1 MLIVTIILGLVGLGL
16 VVVVHEFGHYAAA
29 RAMGVEVE
37 AFSIGWGPRIAGFKR
52 KGTEWRFSALPLG
65 GYCKMKGEES
75 FRKALEDKAP
85 EIPKEAGSFY
95 GAAPWR
101 RIVIALS
108 GPIANVIFAVL
119 MFIVISTIA
128 YSVPT
133 YSNKI
138 VLLSEFDIGTPR
150 LSSYPADRAGLKTG
164 DRIVSIDGKSVA
176 DFSDL
181 LGSITL
187 SANKPI
193 NISIER
199 DGRVMNKTITP
210 MLDKDTGA
218 GLIGITYWAEPVIGE
233 IAKGSSADIAGLE
246 PGDRITSIEGKSV
259 RHAVEA
265 LSILLS
271 DKPERAKLGISRG
284 GLPLEMNLVLS
295 WNEQGKSNLGIGF
308 QTETHRV
315 VAAAS
320 LGGAIGMGF
329 KETWSTFD
337 ATLKGLGS
345 LFQGVNLFKALSGP
359 ARITYMVGQS
369 ATEGIQNSS
378 SGGLAVPLNFLAF
391 LSIGLFIMNLLPIPA
406 LDGGQIVMF
415 VIEGVRARALKPSTI
430 YRYQAIG
437 ATFILAIFVIATV
450 GDLLFFAAK

>member
-1 MLIVTIILGLVGLGL
+1 VGLGL
-16 VVVVHEFGHYAAA
+16 VVVIHEFGHYAAA

-37 AFSIGWGPRIAGFKR
+37 AFSIGWGPRIAGFTR

-95 GAAPWR
+95 GASPWR
-101 RIVIALS
+101 RILISLA
-108 GPIANVIFAVL
+108 GPVANVVFAVIL
-119 MFIVISTIA
+119 FIVISTIA
-128 YSVPT
+128 YTVPT

-138 VLLSEFDIGTPR
+138 VLHSEFDIGLPR

-164 DRIVSIDGKSVA
+164 DRIVSIDGKSVS

-181 LGSITL
+181 LATITL
-187 SANKPI
+187 SANKPLAI
-193 NISIER
+193 QIER
-199 DGRVMNKTITP
+199 DGLVLSKTVTP

-218 GLIGITYWAEPVIGE
+218 GLIGITYWADPVIRE
-233 IAKGSSADIAGLE
+233 VAKGSSADIAGVMA
-246 PGDRITSIEGKSV
+246 GDRIVSIDGQPV

-265 LSILLS
+265 LSIINS
-271 DKPERAKLGISRG
+271 AKREKAKLGIERG
-284 GLPLEMNLVLS
+284 GIPIELSLVLS
-295 WNEQGKSNLGIGF
+295 WSDQGKSNLGIAF
-308 QTETHRV
+308 KTETHRV
-315 VAAAS
+315 VAAAN
-320 LGGAIGMGF
+320 LGAAIGMGF

-378 SGGLAVPLNFLAF
+378 QGGLAVPLNFLAF

-415 VIEGVRARALKPSTI
+415 VIEGVRARALKPLTI

-437 ATFILAIFVIATV
+437 AAFILAIFVIATV
-450 GDLLFFAAK
+450 GDLLFFTAK